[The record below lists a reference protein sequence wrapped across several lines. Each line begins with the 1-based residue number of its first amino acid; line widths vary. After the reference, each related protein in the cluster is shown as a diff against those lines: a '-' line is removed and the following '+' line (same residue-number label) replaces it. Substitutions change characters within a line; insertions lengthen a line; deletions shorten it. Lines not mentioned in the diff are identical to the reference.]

1 VKAAYIESFG
11 GPGHIR
17 YGDLPDPEPGLAE
30 VLVRAEAA
38 AVNTVD
44 TFVRS
49 GAWRTPVTFPLAVG
63 RDVAGTVA
71 AIGDG
76 VTEHRPGDRV
86 WTNSAGY
93 GGRPGATAELVLVPQ
108 DRLYRL
114 PAGADPVPFI
124 AAVHPGATAY
134 GVLIRR
140 ARLRPGE
147 TVVVTGANGAVG
159 MCLVQVA
166 AATGARAIAV
176 IRGRGA
182 PGGSHAPTARRLYQL
197 GAEQVIVVEDV
208 SEAAAA
214 ASGPA
219 RDGVDVLVD
228 TTGHMSLS
236 EVPRFVNPR
245 GRVVLIAGKDRRIDL
260 DQWQFYTREL
270 QLLGFIMS
278 AMTAGELAAAAAW
291 INHRYAQSP
300 LDVSV
305 GRVLNFSDAALAHTL
320 MECGERPRLPDHTVG
335 RLVLRPDNAGEEP

>member
-1 VKAAYIESFG
+1 MKAAYIESFG
-11 GPGHIR
+11 KPGQIR
-17 YGDLPDPEPGLAE
+17 YGDLPDPEPGPGE
-30 VLVRAEAA
+30 VLVRAEAV
-38 AVNTVD
+38 AVNAVD

-71 AIGDG
+71 AVGDG
-76 VTEHRPGDRV
+76 VTEHTPGDRV

-108 DRLYRL
+108 DRLYQL
-114 PAGADPVPFI
+114 PVGADPVPFI

-147 TVVVTGANGAVG
+147 TVAVTGANGAVG
-159 MCLVQVA
+159 MCLIQMA

-176 IRGRGA
+176 VRGHGA
-182 PGGSHAPTARRLYQL
+182 PESHAPTARRLYER
-197 GAEQVIVVEDV
+197 GADQMVVVSDV
-208 SEAAAA
+208 SQAAAA
-214 ASGPA
+214 TSGLAP
-219 RDGVDVLVD
+219 DGVDVLVD

-245 GRVVLIAGKDRRIDL
+245 GRIVLIAGKGRRIDL

-291 INHRYAQSP
+291 INHRYAERP
-300 LDVSV
+300 LEVSV
-305 GRVLNFSDAALAHTL
+305 GRVLTFSAAALAHTL
-320 MECGERPRLPDHTVG
+320 MERGELPRMPDRTVG
-335 RLVLRPDNAGEEP
+335 RLVLRPDNAGEKP